1 MMNKLVVSLFDLT
14 GAALQPWY
22 DSGYAVLQI
31 DQQLPEGLIE
41 YDLSG
46 KPNWFKCGAVLNSV
60 EDAIGII
67 EVVRASSFTGLE
79 VVFISCFP
87 PCTDL
92 AVSGARWFKAKA
104 EENPA
109 FQEEA
114 MKLVFMSRDVI
125 EHYDVAG
132 YIENPVSVISS
143 KWRKPDYKFHPYFF
157 TGICL
162 EDNYTKKTC
171 LWTNEKFR
179 IPIKNIHPKVQ
190 QAINRVVNVMGR
202 FVPKPRVFEQVD
214 LVDGVFVRKGHLWA
228 EEMLFPL
235 DKLLL
240 LQEWYPDDRIH
251 KAGPSDDR
259 ANFRS
264 ATPKGWSVAVK
275 EANS

>member
-1 MMNKLVVSLFDLT
+1 MNKLVVSLFDLT

-31 DQQLPEGLIE
+31 DQQLPEGLVE
-41 YDLSG
+41 NDLS
-46 KPNWFKCGAVLNSV
+46 KPNWFKCGAILHNA

-92 AVSGARWFKAKA
+92 AVSGSRWFKAKA

-114 MKLVFMSRDVI
+114 MNLVFLSHDVVK
-125 EHYDVAG
+125 HYDVAG

-162 EDNYTKKTC
+162 DDNYTKKTC
-171 LWTNEKFR
+171 IWASDEFVM
-179 IPIKNIHPKVQ
+179 PESDIHQNVKTAIDKV
-190 QAINRVVNVMGR
+190 VEVMGK
-202 FVPKPRVFEQVD
+202 FVPKPKLFEQAE
-214 LVDGVFVRKGHLWA
+214 LIDGGYVRSVHVYP
-228 EEMLFPL
+228 EEMLFTVSEL
-235 DKLLL
+235 DFLKK
-240 LQEWYPDDRIH
+240 WYPDDRIH
-251 KAGPSDDR
+251 KAGPSDTR

-264 ATPKGWSVAVK
+264 ATPVGWSIAVK
-275 EANS
+275 RANS